1 MQIPQLLKSY
11 NGLPISNKTTA
22 MIADYLKDIN
32 KAIIYGWH
40 VDPNISD
47 SYNAIT
53 YLNDA
58 IGKTPASMGIS
69 TFNYGDWQNSFFMP
83 KPCMLNYDGT
93 VDYYLDRDEY
103 ERLPSDTFV
112 NVASDIGVELGGNGM
127 SKGQPFF
134 VAGWVRSSDYIP
146 VTQSNIYIGPN
157 KFVRNSLINGGIL
170 RMMYVYEFDANKNFL
185 NFSYTDN
192 AYNGSTPI
200 TLQANT
206 RYVKF
211 NYGGGSLEGIVT
223 PNTIGNCF
231 VVSYTPIGTDI
242 SNPSYNGNAMMEW
255 PLIYYKFEGPES
267 KDYRPVEYIK
277 CTGTQYILTDI
288 IPNYQMRIDAEIM
301 LGNSVVNTSKGGI
314 FGFINNNRRFAMLL
328 TTDHVSSDTVNIYG
342 YCGYPWSSP
351 DSNFS
356 FREKQVST
364 FNTKLLWR
372 LSHSELRVGND
383 TRNSLPIIS
392 QQPPNQNL
400 VIMGMINTDNII
412 YSFGMMNYMQLYSL
426 KIYDEN
432 DILIHDLQ
440 PMERQSDGE
449 LGLYDKM
456 TDMFYTN
463 SGTGTFTKGA
473 YLDEGEGF
481 FYCSDKKV
489 DNTFNCW
496 CNYDSNNNIIPHF
509 YTSIYNGCIINN
521 KMRSLS
527 GRSLEPNSG
536 YGNTTGQQEVD
547 AAIAND
553 TTADVE
559 WYTDVISDRLLI
571 SALLILIS
579 KNLNNKVAF
588 GRGLD
593 SSGEST
599 HHDQYT
605 TGTLNNKGLFWGDT
619 STGTQGVKVFGMEG
633 WYACRYRR
641 IAGLVS
647 IPKNNIMYYGYKLTY
662 GTIDGS
668 VVSSYNSTGNGY
680 LLTDFPTPTASSTM
694 FVKQMNF
701 GRHGFLPSVLD
712 NNSIMSQ
719 YYATAFYPY
728 TNVYAITSGSS
739 VNASGYT
746 GSMYFGFGMAFNDTN
761 QYAGTGLSCKPILR
775 NNG

>member
-1 MQIPQLLKSY
+1 
-11 NGLPISNKTTA
+11 
-22 MIADYLKDIN
+22 
-32 KAIIYGWH
+32 
-40 VDPNISD
+40 
-47 SYNAIT
+47 
-53 YLNDA
+53 
-58 IGKTPASMGIS
+58 
-69 TFNYGDWQNSFFMP
+69 
-83 KPCMLNYDGT
+83 
-93 VDYYLDRDEY
+93 
-103 ERLPSDTFV
+103 
-112 NVASDIGVELGGNGM
+112 
-127 SKGQPFF
+127 
-134 VAGWVRSSDYIP
+134 
-146 VTQSNIYIGPN
+146 
-157 KFVRNSLINGGIL
+157 
-170 RMMYVYEFDANKNFL
+170 
-185 NFSYTDN
+185 
-192 AYNGSTPI
+192 
-200 TLQANT
+200 
-206 RYVKF
+206 
-211 NYGGGSLEGIVT
+211 
-223 PNTIGNCF
+223 
-231 VVSYTPIGTDI
+231 
-242 SNPSYNGNAMMEW
+242 MMEW

-267 KDYRPVEYIK
+267 KDYRPVEYIG

-288 IPNYQMRIDAEIM
+288 IPKNNYKYEMEYQITNTTQVDSAYRSLFGTLEFENGSVIARVGMNFGDPFTSYVISPYLANNTFAGTPYSSSVATTKNKVILARPKSKFNQIEITMPGSAELTEPTIP
-301 LGNSVVNTSKGGI
+301 LVI
-314 FGFINNNRRFAMLL
+314 FGDNRKEDSA
-328 TTDHVSSDTVNIYG
+328 DAYVSPYKITA
-342 YCGYPWSSP
+342 
-351 DSNFS
+351 NF
-356 FREKQVST
+356 
-364 FNTKLLWR
+364 
-372 LSHSELRVGND
+372 
-383 TRNSLPIIS
+383 
-392 QQPPNQNL
+392 L
-400 VIMGMINTDNII
+400 V
-412 YSFGMMNYMQLYSL
+412 YSF
-426 KIYDEN
+426 KIYDIN
-432 DILIHDLQ
+432 DVLIHSLI
-440 PMERQSDGE
+440 PVERQSDGE
-449 LGLYDKM
+449 LGLYDKI

-463 SGTGTFTKGA
+463 SGTGTFTKGD

-481 FYCSDKKV
+481 FYCSDKKI

-496 CNYDSNNNIIPHF
+496 CNYDSNNNIINHF

-527 GRSLEPNSG
+527 GISLEPNNG
-536 YGNTTGQQEVD
+536 YGNTTGQQEVN
-547 AAIAND
+547 ASIAND

-662 GTIDGS
+662 GTVDGS
-668 VVSSYNSTGNGY
+668 AVSSYNSTGNGY

-712 NNSIMSQ
+712 NNSIISQ

-739 VNASGYT
+739 VNASGDT
-746 GSMYFGFGMAFNDTN
+746 GSMYFGFGTAFNDTN
-761 QYAGTGLSCKPILR
+761 QYVGTGLSCKPILR

>member
-1 MQIPQLLKSY
+1 MQIPELLKSY
-11 NGLPISNKTTA
+11 NGLPISNKTTT
-22 MIADYLKDIN
+22 MIADYLRN
-32 KAIIYGWH
+32 LNNVIIYGWH
-40 VDPNISD
+40 VDPNVSD
-47 SYNAIT
+47 PYNAIT

-69 TFNYGDWQNSFFMP
+69 TFDYGDWQNSFFMP
-83 KPCMLNYDGT
+83 KPCMLKYDGT
-93 VDYYLDRDEY
+93 VDYYLDSNDY
-103 ERLPSDTFV
+103 TKKIDGT
-112 NVASDIGVELGGNGM
+112 
-127 SKGQPFF
+127 
-134 VAGWVRSSDYIP
+134 SS
-146 VTQSNIYIGPN
+146 
-157 KFVRNSLINGGIL
+157 
-170 RMMYVYEFDANKNFL
+170 
-185 NFSYTDN
+185 
-192 AYNGSTPI
+192 
-200 TLQANT
+200 
-206 RYVKF
+206 
-211 NYGGGSLEGIVT
+211 
-223 PNTIGNCF
+223 
-231 VVSYTPIGTDI
+231 DI
-242 SNPSYNGNAMMEW
+242 SNISYNGNAMMEW
-255 PLIYYKFEGPES
+255 PLIWYKFEGPES

-301 LGNSVVNTSKGGI
+301 LGNSVVNTSNGKGGI
-314 FGFINNNRRFAMLL
+314 FGFINNDRRFAMLL
-328 TTDHVSSDTVNIYG
+328 ATDHVLSDTVNIYG

-351 DSNFS
+351 DSNFN
-356 FREKQVST
+356 FGEKQVST
-364 FNTKLLWR
+364 LNTKLLWR
-372 LSHSELRVGND
+372 LSHSELRVGTD
-383 TRNSLPIIS
+383 TRTSLPAIS

-400 VIMGMINTDNII
+400 VIMGYINTDNVI

-449 LGLYDKM
+449 LGLYDKI

-496 CNYDSNNNIIPHF
+496 CNYDSNNNIINHF

-527 GRSLEPNSG
+527 GRSLEPNNG
-536 YGNTTGQQEVD
+536 YGNTTGQQEVN

-553 TTADVE
+553 TTADAE

-593 SSGEST
+593 SSGDST
-599 HHDQYT
+599 HHGKYT
-605 TGTLNNKGLFWGDT
+605 TGTLNNKGQFWGDI
-619 STGTQGVKVFGMEG
+619 STGTHGVKVFGMEG

-647 IPKNNIMYYGYKLTY
+647 IPENNIMYYGYKLTY
-662 GTIDGS
+662 GTVDGS

-701 GRHGFLPSVLD
+701 GRHGFLPSVVD

-719 YYATAFYPY
+719 YYATAFYPS

-739 VNASGYT
+739 ANASGYT
-746 GSMYFGFGMAFNDTN
+746 GSMYFGFGTAFNATN
-761 QYAGTGLSCKPILR
+761 QYVGTGLSCKPILR
-775 NNG
+775 NNS